1 MGAPPMAF
9 AAKNAERLRYTSG
22 RSALG
27 MHAGDHPEISFSD
40 PSLCLLGA
48 SLRGQ
53 PRPPVRPRAK
63 LPTTGQVC
71 LLRTTVAVRI
81 RLRRTTRRGAAAYAD
96 ANQCLAEAR
105 TQYIGF
111 SGVYLLLLCANRQ
124 GAPPHDDW
132 HKVQRGKQSG

>member
-1 MGAPPMAF
+1 MLELWSVASGIGRRGRQCVHTSKPLPM
-9 AAKNAERLRYTSG
+9 
-22 RSALG
+22 
-27 MHAGDHPEISFSD
+27 
-40 PSLCLLGA
+40 
-48 SLRGQ
+48 
-53 PRPPVRPRAK
+53 
-63 LPTTGQVC
+63 TGQVC

-96 ANQCLAEAR
+96 TNQCLVEAR
-105 TQYIGF
+105 AQYIGF